1 MIIIGKIFIAI
12 AGMAMLLIVCFV
24 VFMGYQF
31 YTDYKKPKA
40 PQVIAEENYY
50 KIHYKELNEIFM
62 VDSMLYKVE
71 GFNYYP
77 KTDTTFLY
85 VDVLIENKINRTI
98 KYLDSFFVLKEGLYK
113 KYYPKMNVYPEFA
126 NKTQTLKLQYI
137 LPEKRVPYLK
147 YDLYINSKTDT
158 AQNKFVRL
166 YKSYRAE
173 G

>member
-1 MIIIGKIFIAI
+1 MIGKIFIAV
-12 AGMAMLLIVCFV
+12 AGMVMLLIVCFL

-31 YTDYKKPKA
+31 YTDYKKPTA

-50 KIHYKELNEIFM
+50 KNHHKELNEKFL
-62 VDSMLYKVE
+62 VDSMLYNVI

-77 KTDTTFLY
+77 KTDTNFLY
-85 VDVLIENKINRTI
+85 VDVLIENKSNRTK
-98 KYLDSFFVLKEGLYK
+98 KYVDSFFILKEGLYK
-113 KYYPKMNVYPEFA
+113 KYYPRLNEYPVFA
-126 NKTQTLKLQYI
+126 NKTQTLTLQYI
-137 LPEKRVPYLK
+137 LPERRVPYLK
-147 YDLYINSKTDT
+147 YDLHINSKTDT